1 MDMILLTLMMAVTV
15 EGLVEYGKSFGKAVL
30 DKAWKTTG
38 TQAAAIALGVGLCFA
53 VGADFYAALGVTFA
67 APWLGCLL
75 TGVFASRGANYVSD
89 LIKKLQSFGDVAT
102 K

>member
-15 EGLVEYGKSFGKAVL
+15 EGLVEYGKSFGKAVIG
-30 DKAWKTTG
+30 KAWKTAG
-38 TQAAAIALGVGLCFA
+38 TQAAAVALGVLLCFA
-53 VGADFYAALGVTFA
+53 VGADFYAVLEVTFA

-89 LIKKLQSFGDVAT
+89 LIKKLQSFGAAEE

>member
-1 MDMILLTLMMAVTV
+1 MDMVLLTLMMAVTV

-30 DKAWKTTG
+30 DKAWKTAG
-38 TQAAAIALGVGLCFA
+38 TQAAALVLGVGLCCA
-53 VGADFYAALGVTFA
+53 VRADFYAALGVTFA
-67 APWLGCLL
+67 APWLGWLL

-89 LIKKLQSFGDVAT
+89 LLKRLQGFGSAAA

>member
-15 EGLVEYGKSFGKAVL
+15 EGLIEYIKTFCKAMAA
-30 DKAWKTTG
+30 KAWKTAG
-38 TQAAAIALGVGLCFA
+38 TQAAAVALGVGLCFA

-89 LIKKLQSFGDVAT
+89 LLKRLQGFGKAGAE
-102 K
+102 